1 MGYKSVTLPAN
12 FRECQGV
19 REPGYR
25 ERMLEKA
32 LGRVVP
38 RARSTA
44 RRGLSRAIG
53 VPLHEHATAA
63 QDDRPSGEL
72 VREIARL
79 RAQNLRSR
87 RSLVDARSEVVVTM
101 TTHGDR
107 IRLVWVALESI
118 ARGSALPRR
127 LILFV
132 DEPELRN
139 PLPSPL
145 RRLQRRGL
153 EILPAEPGLKVH
165 AKYWPYVS
173 TILRHEQ
180 PLVVSDDDMVYPRT
194 WLQGL
199 VDAHLAR
206 PELVHAFRAHEI
218 PCRDGALRPYREWQ
232 PARGT
237 APSFAHFGT
246 GVSGQILPPR
256 LLDRLRDAG
265 EAFLELSPRADDIW
279 LHAIA
284 VRAGIRTAQVE
295 DESRNFPFV
304 PATQASGL
312 YVTNVAGGENDAQL
326 GRALA
331 PGDVTSIC
339 ADAAVLEAGRAGDA
353 PR

>member
-1 MGYKSVTLPAN
+1 
-12 FRECQGV
+12 
-19 REPGYR
+19 
-25 ERMLEKA
+25 MLEKA
-32 LGRVVP
+32 LGRVPP
-38 RARSTA
+38 RVRTA
-44 RRGLSRAIG
+44 IRTGLSRAIG

-63 QDDRPSGEL
+63 QDDRPSREL

-79 RAQNLRSR
+79 RLQNLRSR
-87 RSLVDARSEVVVTM
+87 APAVDDRSEAVVTM

-132 DEPELRN
+132 DEPELAH
-139 PLPSPL
+139 PLPAPL
-145 RRLQRRGL
+145 LRLQRRGL

-173 TILRHEQ
+173 SILHHEL
-180 PLVVSDDDMVYPRT
+180 PLVVSDDDMVYPRR
-194 WLQGL
+194 WLEAL
-199 VDAHLAR
+199 VEANRAR
-206 PELVHAFRAHEI
+206 PDLVHAFRAHEI
-218 PCRDGALRPYREWQ
+218 PCVGGALRPYRDWQ

-246 GVSGQILPPR
+246 GVSGQVLPPR

-284 VRAGIRTAQVE
+284 VRTGIRTAQVE
-295 DESRNFPFV
+295 DASRNFPFV

-326 GRALA
+326 ARALA
-331 PGDVTSIC
+331 PADVVRIC
-339 ADAAVLEAGRAGDA
+339 ADAAALAGRRAGGA

>member
-1 MGYKSVTLPAN
+1 
-12 FRECQGV
+12 
-19 REPGYR
+19 
-25 ERMLEKA
+25 MLENA
-32 LGRVVP
+32 LRRVPP
-38 RARSTA
+38 RARTA
-44 RRGLSRAIG
+44 LRTGLSRAIG

-63 QDDRPSGEL
+63 QDDRPSRDL
-72 VREIARL
+72 VLEIARL
-79 RAQNLRSR
+79 RMQNLRSR
-87 RSLVDARSEVVVTM
+87 EPLVDPASEAVVTM

-132 DEPELRN
+132 DEPELAQ
-139 PLPSPL
+139 PLPAPL
-145 RRLQRRGL
+145 RRLERRGL
-153 EILPAEPGLKVH
+153 EILPAAPGLKVH

-173 TILRHEQ
+173 SILHHEL
-180 PLVVSDDDMVYPRT
+180 PLVVSDDDMVYPRR
-194 WLQGL
+194 WLRGL
-199 VDAHLAR
+199 VEAHRAR

-218 PCRDGALRPYREWQ
+218 PCADGALRPYREWR
-232 PARGT
+232 PATGT

-256 LLDRLRDAG
+256 LLDRLREAG
-265 EAFLELSPRADDIW
+265 EEFLELSPRADDVW
-279 LHAIA
+279 LHAVA
-284 VRAGIRTAQVE
+284 VRAGVRTAQID

-326 GRALA
+326 ARALG
-331 PGDVTSIC
+331 PGDVGSIC
-339 ADAAVLEAGRAGDA
+339 ADAAALEARRTGDA

>member
-12 FRECQGV
+12 FRECQGSP
-19 REPGYR
+19 EPGYR

-38 RARSTA
+38 RARSAA
-44 RRGLSRAIG
+44 RTGLSRAIG

-63 QDDRPSGEL
+63 QDDRPTREL

-79 RAQNLRSR
+79 RMQNLRSR
-87 RSLVDARSEVVVTM
+87 RPVVDDRSEVVVTM

-132 DEPELRN
+132 DEPELAN

-173 TILRHEQ
+173 TILRHEL
-180 PLVVSDDDMVYPRT
+180 PLVVSDDDMVYPRR

-199 VDAHLAR
+199 VDAHRAR
-206 PELVHAFRAHEI
+206 PDLVHGFRVHEI
-218 PCRDGALRPYREWQ
+218 QCVGGGLRPYHLWM
-232 PARGT
+232 PATGT
-237 APSFAHFGT
+237 SASFAHFAT
-246 GVSGQILPPR
+246 GVSGQIMPPA
-256 LLDRLRDAG
+256 LLDRLHERG
-265 EAFLELSPRADDIW
+265 ERFRELAPRADDIW
-279 LHAIA
+279 LHATA

-295 DESRNFPFV
+295 PTSRNFPFV
-304 PATQASGL
+304 PATQATGL
-312 YVTNVAGGENDAQL
+312 YQLNVAGRENDAQL
-326 GRALA
+326 SAALEPA
-331 PGDVTSIC
+331 DVARIC
-339 ADAAVLEAGRAGDA
+339 ADFERIEAARRG
-353 PR
+353 